1 MRHVSYIAVIMN
13 PTDTQQKIIDAAI
26 VIFNED
32 FSAPLEKVAEK
43 AAVTRRTLHRYFK
56 DRNDLVTLCER
67 DMQVK
72 CRKSMAEAMNS
83 STVPLV
89 QLENMLYAG
98 INCGAKYSFFNK
110 IHSRHEHQHNAENKA
125 CAEYDAMY
133 ENYKNIIF
141 LLQENG
147 QISRHLTVEWILTLF
162 SSVINAAVE
171 AESIGSIARNSVKKF
186 AWYSFSKGIGI

>member
-1 MRHVSYIAVIMN
+1 
-13 PTDTQQKIIDAAI
+13 
-26 VIFNED
+26 
-32 FSAPLEKVAEK
+32 
-43 AAVTRRTLHRYFK
+43 
-56 DRNDLVTLCER
+56 
-67 DMQVK
+67 
-72 CRKSMAEAMNS
+72 MAEAMNS